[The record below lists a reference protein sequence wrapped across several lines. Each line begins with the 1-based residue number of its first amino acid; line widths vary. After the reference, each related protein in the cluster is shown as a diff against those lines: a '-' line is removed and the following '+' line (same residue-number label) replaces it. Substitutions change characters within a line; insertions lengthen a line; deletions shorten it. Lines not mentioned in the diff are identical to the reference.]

1 MKQHTQE
8 IRQRVLESAKE
19 LLIEQGY
26 KKTTIRGI
34 VERSGVLTGSIYYFF
49 KNKEAIF
56 AEMLESIIHQCI
68 EKIDTCCEDS
78 RVQVRRAL

>member
-26 KKTTIRGI
+26 KKTTSRGR
-34 VERSGVLTGSIYYFF
+34 VARGGVVAGG
-49 KNKEAIF
+49 
-56 AEMLESIIHQCI
+56 
-68 EKIDTCCEDS
+68 
-78 RVQVRRAL
+78 V